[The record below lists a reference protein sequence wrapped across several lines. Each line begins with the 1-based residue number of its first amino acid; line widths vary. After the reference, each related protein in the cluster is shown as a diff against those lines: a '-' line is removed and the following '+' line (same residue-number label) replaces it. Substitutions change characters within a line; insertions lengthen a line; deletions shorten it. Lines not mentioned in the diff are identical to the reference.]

1 MSGGRG
7 SGRPEPSGAGG
18 AVRPSTAGALADV
31 LPAAAAALGAPLRPL
46 PVELP
51 EAPRVCVLLVDGLGD
66 RLLQAAGRS
75 AGWLGELRS
84 GGGHVLHAGHP
95 STTATSMGSFGTGLL
110 PGAHGLVGYEVLD
123 PDRGVL
129 LNELAWDPAVD
140 PRAWQPAP
148 TVFEHLGGAGVAC
161 VQVGP
166 PHFAGSGLTEA
177 ALRGPRYVAARSL
190 QDRVDAAASAIRSAP
205 RALVYVY
212 WGDLDKTGHESGWC
226 SEAWERELAEV
237 DLAVRQLARRL
248 PADALLLVTADH
260 GMVDV
265 PLGARLDLAE
275 DADLARGVPL
285 SGGEPRA
292 PMLYCA
298 PGEADAVLARWRERL
313 GPDAQVLA
321 RDEAVAAG
329 WFGPVAPHVL
339 PRIGDVVVSC
349 APGTSVHD
357 SRTQRPQLKGLVGMH
372 GGRTDDE
379 THVPLLVAGPR
390 AD

>member
-1 MSGGRG
+1 MTPPGGG
-7 SGRPEPSGAGG
+7 GG
-18 AVRPSTAGALADV
+18 AAAPPAGALADV
-31 LPAAAAALGAPLRPL
+31 LPAAAAALGAPQRPVGIAL
-46 PVELP
+46 PP
-51 EAPRVCVLLVDGLGD
+51 AARVCVLLVDGLGD
-66 RLLQAAGRS
+66 RLLAAAGRT
-75 AGWLGELRS
+75 AGSLGELRE
-84 GGGHVLHAGHP
+84 GGFVLRAGHP

-123 PDRGVL
+123 PSRGAL

-140 PRAWQPAP
+140 PRQWQPAP
-148 TVFEHLGGAGVAC
+148 TVFEHLVAAGVPC
-161 VQVGP
+161 THVGP

-190 QDRVDAAASAIRSAP
+190 QERVDAAASAVRASP

-212 WGDLDKTGHESGWC
+212 WGDLDKTGHERGWQTD
-226 SEAWERELAEV
+226 AWDTELADV
-237 DLAVRQLARRL
+237 DLAVRQLARRM

-265 PLGARLDLAE
+265 PPGPARLDLAE
-275 DADLARGVPL
+275 DGDLALGVPL

-298 PGEADAVLARWRERL
+298 PGEAPAVLARWRARL
-313 GPDAQVLA
+313 GPGAQVLL
-321 RDEAVAAG
+321 REDAVAAG
-329 WFGPVAPHVL
+329 WFGPVADRVL

-379 THVPLLVAGPR
+379 THVPLLVVAGAR
-390 AD
+390 TG

>member
-1 MSGGRG
+1 MSTA
-7 SGRPEPSGAGG
+7 PAAPSAP
-18 AVRPSTAGALADV
+18 VAGALADV
-31 LPAAAAALGAPLRPL
+31 LPAAAAALGAPQR
-46 PVELP
+46 PVEVVLP
-51 EAPRVCVLLVDGLGD
+51 PAARVCVLLVDGLGD
-66 RLLQAAGRS
+66 RQLAAAGRS
-75 AGWLGELRS
+75 GGSLAELRET
-84 GGGHVLHAGHP
+84 GWVLRAGHP

-123 PDRGVL
+123 PDRGAL

-148 TVFEHLGGAGVAC
+148 TVFEHLVAAGIAC
-161 VQVGP
+161 TQVGP
-166 PHFAGSGLTEA
+166 ARFAGSGLTEA
-177 ALRGPRYVAARSL
+177 ALRGPRYVAARTL
-190 QDRVDAAASAIRSAP
+190 QEGVDAAASAIRAAARS
-205 RALVYVY
+205 LVYLY
-212 WGDLDKTGHESGWC
+212 WGDLDKAGHESGWQ
-226 SEAWERELAEV
+226 SAAWERELGDV
-237 DLAVRQLARRL
+237 DLAVRQLARRM
-248 PADALLLVTADH
+248 PADALLLVTSDH

-265 PLGARLDLAE
+265 PGGAARLDLAE
-275 DADLARGVPL
+275 DAELARGVPL

-298 PGEADAVLARWRERL
+298 PGEAGAVLARWRARL
-313 GPDAQVLA
+313 GPAAEVLS
-321 RDEAVAAG
+321 REEAVAAG

-379 THVPLLVAGPR
+379 AHVPLLLVAGAR
-390 AD
+390 TG